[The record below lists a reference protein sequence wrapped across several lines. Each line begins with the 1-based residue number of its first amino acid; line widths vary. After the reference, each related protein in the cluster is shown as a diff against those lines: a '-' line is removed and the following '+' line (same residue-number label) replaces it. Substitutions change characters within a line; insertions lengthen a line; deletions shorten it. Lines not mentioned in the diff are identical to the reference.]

1 MADDAVTLI
10 KNDHRAMERLF
21 ERLKSGDGDRRALVA
36 EVAAMMNAHSRA
48 EEEQVYPAI
57 AKADPEEAEEV
68 EHAYEEHEE
77 AEDLLHRLQ
86 LADPNRPEFERALVE
101 FVDAVTH
108 HVEDEERAVLPALEQ
123 AVDRQTLE
131 RLGADFMR
139 VRRVELAKAGFGDDR
154 A

>member
-10 KNDHRAMERLF
+10 KNDHRVMERLF

-36 EVAAMMNAHSRA
+36 EIAAMLNAHSRA

-57 AKADPEEAEEV
+57 ANADPEEV

-86 LADPNRPEFERALVE
+86 QADPDRPEFQRALVDLL
-101 FVDAVTH
+101 DAVTH
-108 HVEDEERAVLPALEQ
+108 HVEEEERAVLPALEQ

-139 VRRVELAKAGFGDDR
+139 VRRAELAKAGFGADR